1 MSVFLVVIADVIN
14 SRGFRDKADISEC
27 LRIANSDAGSELLVP
42 YKCLRGDEIEAVLDT
57 GGFVK
62 AVRTLKY
69 RLRPLKVRVGLGLG
83 TLDLEGALPQDPFAL
98 NGEAFFAARKALDS
112 IKSAKEEQETI
123 ALCAQGAGDGA
134 DIETWNMVLRL
145 YSSMLGRWNDAQ
157 WDAVMEY
164 ERQGVI
170 SGAADKLKR
179 LYQSVQR
186 SLDRARWDAVS
197 DCEAWMT
204 RRMVGLACDVERAV
218 SGK

>member
-14 SRGFRDKADISEC
+14 SRILRDKADISGR
-27 LRIANSDAGSELLVP
+27 LRVVNGEAQSGLLVP
-42 YKCLRGDEIEAVLDT
+42 FKCLRGDEIEAVLDT
-57 GGFVK
+57 NGFVK

-69 RLRPLKVRVGLGLG
+69 RLRPLKLRIGLGLG
-83 TLDLEGALPQDPFAL
+83 TLDTEGALPDDPFAL

-112 IKSAKEEQETI
+112 INGSKGEQETI
-123 ALCAQGAGDGA
+123 ALCVQGAGSGA

-145 YSSMLGRWNDAQ
+145 YCSVLGRWNDAQ

-170 SGAADKLKR
+170 SGAADRLGR

-186 SLDRARWDAVS
+186 SLGRARWDAVS
-197 DCEAWMT
+197 DCEAWMA
-204 RRMVGLACDVERAV
+204 RRMAELADAV
-218 SGK
+218 SAAGGR